1 MPDEFIANNSCDLS
15 GQVALVTGATSG
27 LGWRFAQVL
36 ARAGANVALTGRRS
50 ERLEELA
57 ELIHKDGGECAG
69 FYLDMTDLENI
80 VDVVSEVE
88 NSLGMVTILV
98 NNAALQTVT
107 PWTDLDAD
115 RWDALLATNLRAA
128 HLLTRAVAPLMAQQ
142 DGGAVVNIASIE
154 GHQPA
159 EGHAHYA
166 ASKAGLLMATRSAA
180 LELGA
185 KNIRVNSVSPG
196 LIDDGTLAQR
206 WPEGVARWEAAAP
219 LRRLGTP
226 QDVAEAVAFLASPQ
240 AGWVTGT
247 DLVVD
252 GGVLTRP
259 TW

>member
-1 MPDEFIANNSCDLS
+1 MPQTFDQHTALISGSNGAIGAAIAERLHKGGARVVLAVHNKTDRAAALAKKIGAPMLTADLACS
-15 GQVALVTGATSG
+15 ESIEALVAEAAT
-27 LGWRFAQVL
+27 V
-36 ARAGANVALTGRRS
+36 AGPL
-50 ERLEELA
+50 
-57 ELIHKDGGECAG
+57 
-69 FYLDMTDLENI
+69 
-80 VDVVSEVE
+80 
-88 NSLGMVTILV
+88 TILV
-98 NNAALQTVT
+98 NNAALQTVA
-107 PWTDLDAD
+107 PWADLDAD

-142 DGGAVVNIASIE
+142 GGGAVVNIASIE

-180 LELGA
+180 LELGS

-196 LIDDGTLAQR
+196 LIDDGTLAER

-226 QDVAEAVAFLASPQ
+226 QDVAEAVAFLASSQ
-240 AGWVTGT
+240 ASWVTGT

-252 GGVLTRP
+252 GGILARP